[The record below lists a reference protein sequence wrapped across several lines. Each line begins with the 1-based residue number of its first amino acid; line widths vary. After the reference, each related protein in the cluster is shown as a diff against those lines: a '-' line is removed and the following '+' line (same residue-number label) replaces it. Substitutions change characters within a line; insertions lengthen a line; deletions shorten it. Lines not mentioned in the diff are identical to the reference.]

1 VTSRQGHLKGNPH
14 GTPVCNDWASSCQKQ
29 PTSYIVPDMSDVKP
43 RQEGNADVVGFSLC
57 DYTSSRC
64 CPRTA
69 NLCTG
74 RHITIAHRL
83 MRCAAQWLA
92 RAPRHTPAVKLCAGH
107 WPQHTT
113 MTHRPTHCASLWL
126 HGPHGTQ
133 TAAKPCAGHCP
144 LPPPYGTQQQ
154 LRFVQGTDLSTL
166 P

>member
-1 VTSRQGHLKGNPH
+1 MARLFAMIGPAVARNSQHH
-14 GTPVCNDWASSCQKQ
+14 
-29 PTSYIVPDMSDVKP
+29 
-43 RQEGNADVVGFSLC
+43 
-57 DYTSSRC
+57 TSSPICQMSSQGKKATPMLSASASAIILQRRC

-69 NLCTG
+69 NLCAG

-154 LRFVQGTDLSTL
+154 LRFMQGTDLSTL